1 MLAEDELRDAV
12 VLVFAN
18 KQDLPHAM
26 NPAEITDK
34 LGLHNMRNR
43 NWYIQVSS
51 SRLMMRFAPPA

>member
-12 VLVFAN
+12 VLVLAN

-43 NWYIQVSS
+43 NWYIQVET
-51 SRLMMRFAPPA
+51 